1 VRMGPYFLGAANIGL
16 SSSNTVSRVNSCAS
30 GPIVGHCFP
39 FCQAVRA
46 CLCRPVHPSD
56 VSIDQRENQ

>member
-1 VRMGPYFLGAANIGL
+1 MRMGPYFLGAANIGL

-39 FCQAVRA
+39 FRQAVRA
-46 CLCRPVHPSD
+46 CPPVHPSD
-56 VSIDQRENQ
+56 GCINRSV